1 MVIQSVMAIV
11 VVCKI
16 PVLPVQAVKCLT
28 VAAIV
33 AVAAM
38 EFAARAEPARVVAA
52 GVDLTRAVPAHPA
65 AAGAEDP
72 VVAVAS
78 AAGPQ
83 AEAAAAAAEEGN
95 SLTCNTIKILNTTLY
110 IIAWCFFFKDGT
122 VFDLVLMTLNK
133 QNLSLSNH

>member
-1 MVIQSVMAIV
+1 
-11 VVCKI
+11 
-16 PVLPVQAVKCLT
+16 
-28 VAAIV
+28 
-33 AVAAM
+33 M

-65 AAGAEDP
+65 AAGAAQAQAAAVRPAAGAEAP

-83 AEAAAAAAEEGN
+83 AEAAAAAAEAEEGN
-95 SLTCNTIKILNTTLY
+95 SLTCNTIKILDTTLY

>member
-1 MVIQSVMAIV
+1 MAIV

-65 AAGAEDP
+65 AAGAEAP

-83 AEAAAAAAEEGN
+83 AEAAAAAAEAEEGN
-95 SLTCNTIKILNTTLY
+95 SLTCNTIKILDTTLY